1 MKPLEP
7 LLKNCH
13 YDWGSEI
20 SNSQAS
26 SLCLSHP
33 PFRSLCHHQRPHLE
47 STLLSRRLVPF
58 HLNRVYSG
66 SLKFWCKYFFHLPKL
81 SPQIIIL
88 LFYTIYVSCEYMGYM
103 LSKISFQQKSLYT
116 AYRYVLLYPQFWWQS
131 ICVIN
136 TYDLYICILHA

>member
-47 STLLSRRLVPF
+47 QPFWAGGWSHFIWTGCTQDHWNSGVNTFFISQSYPPKSLFYCFTLYMYHVNTWGICYPRSAFNRKVYTLHIGMFCCILSSDG
-58 HLNRVYSG
+58 RVY
-66 SLKFWCKYFFHLPKL
+66 
-81 SPQIIIL
+81 
-88 LFYTIYVSCEYMGYM
+88 V
-103 LSKISFQQKSLYT
+103 
-116 AYRYVLLYPQFWWQS
+116 
-131 ICVIN
+131 
-136 TYDLYICILHA
+136 